1 MRPLIIMHGEN
12 IDWCHTVIRMLMYLV
27 GVAVLALGMSLQT
40 ASGLGVAALTCFA
53 TTLSMLTGKTL
64 GFWITATYVA
74 YIVAQLAI
82 LRSEFQPRIL
92 LELFFSTL
100 IGGLTD
106 LFMAVNPL
114 HPTALP
120 TQIATMLLSLAVT
133 AFGVSLVV
141 NMGVVPNAPDG
152 LVQVIAEKLKR
163 RFGDVKV
170 VFDCSHVAASLALSL
185 IFMYNLGGFGVTTAI
200 SALFLGHVINVP
212 TSCSPSALSA
222 RHLENS
228 TTAKPARST
237 YFAISH
243 YTLLY
248 LAILCYILL
257 YLEQRWLT
265 CKQTLLSPQ
274 QVKHLPRLS
283 AAKMCSKNSMRASST
298 GLVPRDA

>member
-12 IDWCHTVIRMLMYLV
+12 IDWRHTVIRMLMYLV

-82 LRSEFQPRIL
+82 LRSKFQPRIL

-170 VFDCSHVAASLALSL
+170 VFDCSHVAASLASVARSL
-185 IFMYNLGGFGVTTAI
+185 CTTWA
-200 SALFLGHVINVP
+200 ALASRPPSRHCSWAMSSTSP
-212 TSCSPSALSA
+212 TNCSPSALSA
-222 RHLENS
+222 RHSENS
-228 TTAKPARST
+228 ATVRTREQR
-237 YFAISH
+237 

-248 LAILCYILL
+248 LTILCYTLAISCYIL
-257 YLEQRWLT
+257 
-265 CKQTLLSPQ
+265 
-274 QVKHLPRLS
+274 
-283 AAKMCSKNSMRASST
+283 SKGGSHANK
-298 GLVPRDA
+298 PF

>member
-1 MRPLIIMHGEN
+1 MRPLIIMNGEK
-12 IDWCHTVIRMLMYLV
+12 IDWFHTVIRMLMYLA

-74 YIVAQLAI
+74 YIVAQFTI
-82 LRSEFQPRIL
+82 LRREFQPRIL
-92 LELFFSTL
+92 LELCFSTL
-100 IGGLTD
+100 IGGFTD
-106 LFMAVNPL
+106 FFMAVNPL
-114 HPTALP
+114 HPAVLP
-120 TQIATMLLSLAVT
+120 IQVETMLLSLAVT

-152 LVQVIAEKLKR
+152 LVQVIAEKIKR

-170 VFDCSHVAASLALSL
+170 VFDCSHVAVSLVLSLAL
-185 IFMYNLGGFGVTTAI
+185 MHNLGGCSWAMSSTSLI
-200 SALFLGHVINVP
+200 
-212 TSCSPSALSA
+212 SCSPSALSA

-228 TTAKPARST
+228 TTAKPASSA
-237 YFAISH
+237 YFAISC

-248 LAILCYILL
+248 LAISCYILL

-283 AAKMCSKNSMRASST
+283 AAKMCLKNSVKASST
-298 GLVPRDA
+298 GLVPLGA

>member
-12 IDWCHTVIRMLMYLV
+12 IDWCHTVIRMLMYLA

-200 SALFLGHVINVP
+200 SALFLGHVINV
-212 TSCSPSALSA
+212 ANKL
-222 RHLENS
+222 
-228 TTAKPARST
+228 
-237 YFAISH
+237 FA
-243 YTLLY
+243 
-248 LAILCYILL
+248 
-257 YLEQRWLT
+257 QRFIRAAFG
-265 CKQTLLSPQ
+265 KQHHRKT
-274 QVKHLPRLS
+274 RE
-283 AAKMCSKNSMRASST
+283 
-298 GLVPRDA
+298 

>member
-1 MRPLIIMHGEN
+1 M
-12 IDWCHTVIRMLMYLV
+12 
-27 GVAVLALGMSLQT
+27 
-40 ASGLGVAALTCFA
+40 
-53 TTLSMLTGKTL
+53 
-64 GFWITATYVA
+64 
-74 YIVAQLAI
+74 AQLAI

-170 VFDCSHVAASLALSL
+170 VFDCSHVAASLAL
-185 IFMYNLGGFGVTTAI
+185 MHNLGGFGVTTAI
-200 SALFLGHVINVP
+200 SALFLGHVINI
-212 TSCSPSALSA
+212 ANKL
-222 RHLENS
+222 
-228 TTAKPARST
+228 
-237 YFAISH
+237 FA
-243 YTLLY
+243 
-248 LAILCYILL
+248 
-257 YLEQRWLT
+257 QRFI
-265 CKQTLLSPQ
+265 
-274 QVKHLPRLS
+274 R
-283 AAKMCSKNSMRASST
+283 AAFGK
-298 GLVPRDA
+298 

>member
-1 MRPLIIMHGEN
+1 MRPLIIMNGEK
-12 IDWCHTVIRMLMYLV
+12 IDWFHTVIRMLMYLA

-152 LVQVIAEKLKR
+152 FRDLDISGQWPLWGNLYGVARYNRNLRDHRLTQGIAGIEYNAGCWVFRGVVQQL
-163 RFGDVKV
+163 
-170 VFDCSHVAASLALSL
+170 
-185 IFMYNLGGFGVTTAI
+185 VTTSTDVNRSFFSMTI
-200 SALFLGHVINVP
+200 FTSSGVP
-212 TSCSPSALSA
+212 MCVVLARIVSRLSTMQF
-222 RHLENS
+222 S
-228 TTAKPARST
+228 ITV
-237 YFAISH
+237 
-243 YTLLY
+243 
-248 LAILCYILL
+248 
-257 YLEQRWLT
+257 
-265 CKQTLLSPQ
+265 LSPIYT
-274 QVKHLPRLS
+274 S
-283 AAKMCSKNSMRASST
+283 FKMIEFLMIQ
-298 GLVPRDA
+298 LFPI

>member
-1 MRPLIIMHGEN
+1 MRPLIIMNGEK
-12 IDWCHTVIRMLMYLV
+12 IDWCHTVIRMLMYLA
-27 GVAVLALGMSLQT
+27 GVATLALGMSIQT

-74 YIVAQLAI
+74 YIAAQAAI
-82 LRSEFQPRIL
+82 LRREFQPRIL

-100 IGGLTD
+100 IGGFTD
-106 LFMAVNPL
+106 FFMDVNPL

-120 TQIATMLLSLAVT
+120 AQVATMLLSLAIT

-185 IFMYNLGGFGVTTAI
+185 VFMHNLGGFGVTTAI
-200 SALFLGHVINVP
+200 SALLLGHVINV
-212 TSCSPSALSA
+212 ANKL
-222 RHLENS
+222 
-228 TTAKPARST
+228 
-237 YFAISH
+237 FA
-243 YTLLY
+243 
-248 LAILCYILL
+248 
-257 YLEQRWLT
+257 QRFI
-265 CKQTLLSPQ
+265 
-274 QVKHLPRLS
+274 R
-283 AAKMCSKNSMRASST
+283 AAFGK
-298 GLVPRDA
+298 

>member
-100 IGGLTD
+100 IGGLT
-106 LFMAVNPL
+106 
-114 HPTALP
+114 
-120 TQIATMLLSLAVT
+120 MLLSLAVT

-163 RFGDVKV
+163 RFGDVKI

-200 SALFLGHVINVP
+200 SALFLGHVINV
-212 TSCSPSALSA
+212 ANKL
-222 RHLENS
+222 
-228 TTAKPARST
+228 
-237 YFAISH
+237 FA
-243 YTLLY
+243 
-248 LAILCYILL
+248 
-257 YLEQRWLT
+257 QRFI
-265 CKQTLLSPQ
+265 
-274 QVKHLPRLS
+274 R
-283 AAKMCSKNSMRASST
+283 AAFGK
-298 GLVPRDA
+298 